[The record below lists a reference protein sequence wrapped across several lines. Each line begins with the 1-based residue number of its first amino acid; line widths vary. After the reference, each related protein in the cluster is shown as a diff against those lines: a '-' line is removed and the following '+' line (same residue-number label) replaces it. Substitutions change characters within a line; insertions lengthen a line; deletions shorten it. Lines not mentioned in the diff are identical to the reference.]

1 MKHIYWK
8 TVVLGMGYFGV
19 SAAWAMYNALVPIF
33 LASRFKLGPAQ
44 IGLIMALDNVA
55 ALLIQ
60 PPVGAWSDRIK
71 TPLGRRLPFVL
82 VGAPVAAAILGVIP
96 AASALPLFLASAIG
110 FLLSMAFWRAPFF
123 TLLADLIPSARRSQA
138 NGIINAIGVTGA
150 MVAFFLGARLY
161 TKNPAYPFW
170 MGAGLLLFTAGLV
183 MLFLREKSIPGSPAE
198 QRDGIL
204 TILRKV
210 ARDPDRSVL
219 RIMFAILLVF
229 VSNNA
234 LDTFVTLY
242 AVNHLGLTAA
252 DGSRLMGQFTVLFVL
267 FAIPSGLLGARAGRN
282 LSICAGMTI
291 MAAATLVQYFLPPA
305 QLVQQFG
312 ALPLIG
318 VVRGVSLTMML
329 TAVGWCIVHTNSLPM
344 VLDMTT
350 PAYVGAYV
358 GLYYLFST
366 LGAIIGPIANGWIIE
381 LAGRNYNVMLLFG
394 PVLLLC
400 AVVLMRGVRGGEA
413 ARPAPV
419 PA

>member
-1 MKHIYWK
+1 MRHSYWK
-8 TVVLGMGYFGV
+8 TLVLGLGYFGV
-19 SAAWAMYNALVPIF
+19 SAAWATYNAFVPIF
-33 LASRFKLGPAQ
+33 LAGRFQLGPAQ

-60 PPVGAWSDRIK
+60 PPVGAWSDRVR
-71 TPLGRRLPFVL
+71 TPFGRRIPFVL
-82 VGAPVAAAILGVIP
+82 VGAPLAAAVLGVIP
-96 AASALPLFLASAIG
+96 AATGLPLFLVSAVG

-123 TLLADLIPSARRSQA
+123 TLLADLVPSARRSQA

-150 MVAFFLGARLY
+150 MAAFFLGAQLY
-161 TKNPAYPFW
+161 TIDPAYPFW
-170 MGAGLLLFTAGLV
+170 MGAGMLLLTAALV
-183 MLFLREKSIPGSPAE
+183 VVFLREKSVPGPHAE

-204 TILRKV
+204 TIIRKV
-210 ARDPDRSVL
+210 TRDPDGSML

-267 FAIPSGLLGARAGRN
+267 FAIPAGVLGARGGRN
-282 LSICAGMTI
+282 LSIQAGMMT

-305 QLVQQFG
+305 QLAQPLG
-312 ALPLIG
+312 SLPLIG

-329 TAVGWCIVHTNSLPM
+329 TAVGWCIVFTNSLPM

-350 PAYVGAYV
+350 PAYVGTYV

-366 LGAIIGPIANGWIIE
+366 LGAIVGPIANGWIIE
-381 LAGRNYNVMLLFG
+381 LAGRNYNVMLLLG

-400 AVVLMRGVRGGEA
+400 AVVLMRGVRGGEVARA
-413 ARPAPV
+413 APLPA
-419 PA
+419 